1 MWGRLG
7 SVGSEESMGRL
18 MLVIGEAAVLRI
30 MIMMM
35 IMMILMMI
43 MMIMTMMLLKSSG
56 EVALLEGV
64 NMIKRDGNDDDEND
78 DDDGE
83 ENGGESRIYNQD
95 HKDDG

>member
-1 MWGRLG
+1 
-7 SVGSEESMGRL
+7 
-18 MLVIGEAAVLRI
+18 
-30 MIMMM
+30 
-35 IMMILMMI
+35 
-43 MMIMTMMLLKSSG
+43 MMLLKSSG

-64 NMIKRDGNDDDEND
+64 NMIKRDGDDDDEND